1 MLATSV
7 TRHLASVNSNFIIF
21 TNPTKGKASSG
32 CHIYESIK
40 NSQVTEKLTHPS
52 NTHTLVDEHSFEAVF
67 KTYFKALHAYAM
79 GILKESETAEE
90 IVQSVF
96 LKLWEKR
103 DTLEINSS
111 LKAYLYRAVYHESL
125 NHIKHQQVKRK
136 HWEHA
141 HYEMTQGKPEEVGE
155 QIKGQENELYERFQ
169 LALEKLPEKCRM
181 VFNLSRFEE
190 LKYQEI
196 ADRLEISIKTV
207 EAHMGKALKTLRV
220 ELAEFLPLL
229 LMFLINL

>member
-1 MLATSV
+1 MK
-7 TRHLASVNSNFIIF
+7 H
-21 TNPTKGKASSG
+21 PKP
-32 CHIYESIK
+32 
-40 NSQVTEKLTHPS
+40 QVTEELPQPS
-52 NTHTLVDEHSFEAVF
+52 NTLTLVDEQAFETVF
-67 KTYFKALHAYAM
+67 KTYFKPLHAYASA
-79 GILKESETAEE
+79 ILKESENAEE

-103 DTLEINSS
+103 ESLEISSS
-111 LKAYLYRAVYHESL
+111 LKAYLYRAVYHDSL
-125 NHIKHQQVKRK
+125 NHINHQKVKRK

-141 HYEMTQGKPEEVGE
+141 HYEMTQGKPDQVGE
-155 QIKGQENELYERFQ
+155 QIRGQENELHERFQ
-169 LALEKLPEKCRM
+169 LALEKLPEKCRL

-196 ADRLEISIKTV
+196 ANRLGISLKTV

-229 LMFLINL
+229 LLFLINL

>member
-1 MLATSV
+1 M
-7 TRHLASVNSNFIIF
+7 
-21 TNPTKGKASSG
+21 
-32 CHIYESIK
+32 
-40 NSQVTEKLTHPS
+40 TENLTHPS
-52 NTHTLVDEHSFEAVF
+52 TPQTLVDEQSFESVF
-67 KTYFKALHAYAM
+67 KSYFKALHTYALA
-79 GILKESETAEE
+79 IVKDSEEAEE
-90 IVQSVF
+90 VVQSVF

-103 DTLEINSS
+103 ETIEINSS
-111 LKAYLYRAVYHESL
+111 LKAYLYRAVYHDSL

-136 HWEHA
+136 HWDHA
-141 HYEMTQGKPEEVGE
+141 HYEMTQGKAEEIGE

-169 LALEKLPEKCRM
+169 LAMEKLPEKCRM

-196 ADRLEISIKTV
+196 ANRLGISIKTV

-229 LMFLINL
+229 IMFLINL

>member
-1 MLATSV
+1 M
-7 TRHLASVNSNFIIF
+7 
-21 TNPTKGKASSG
+21 
-32 CHIYESIK
+32 
-40 NSQVTEKLTHPS
+40 TENLTHPS
-52 NTHTLVDEHSFEAVF
+52 TPQTLVDEQSFESVF
-67 KTYFKALHAYAM
+67 KSYFKALHAYALA
-79 GILKESETAEE
+79 IVKDSEEAEE
-90 IVQSVF
+90 VVQSVF

-103 DTLEINSS
+103 ETIEINSS
-111 LKAYLYRAVYHESL
+111 LKAYLYRAVYHDSL

-136 HWEHA
+136 HWDHA
-141 HYEMTQGKPEEVGE
+141 HYEMTQGKAEEIGE

-169 LALEKLPEKCRM
+169 LAMEKLPEKCRM

-196 ADRLEISIKTV
+196 ANRLGISIKTV

>member
-1 MLATSV
+1 M
-7 TRHLASVNSNFIIF
+7 
-21 TNPTKGKASSG
+21 
-32 CHIYESIK
+32 
-40 NSQVTEKLTHPS
+40 TEILPHPS
-52 NTHTLVDEHSFEAVF
+52 STSTLVDEQAFEVVF
-67 KTYFKALHAYAM
+67 KTYFKPLHAYA
-79 GILKESETAEE
+79 GALLKEADTAEE

-103 DTLEINSS
+103 ESIEINSS
-111 LKAYLYRAVYHESL
+111 LKAYLYRAVYHDSL

-141 HYEMTQGKPEEVGE
+141 HYEMTQGKPELVGQE
-155 QIKGQENELYERFQ
+155 IEGQENELYGRFQ
-169 LALEKLPEKCRM
+169 LALEKLPEKCRL

-196 ADRLEISIKTV
+196 ANRLGISLKTV

-229 LMFLINL
+229 VMLLINL